1 MKTSEM
7 LLLRGGHG
15 VASTMLRGI
24 LPLCQQRGIKRG
36 RENVP
41 GSGGVQLVINSP
53 ANRKQLLLFY
63 VECFRQKKQF
73 LIGNAPQLRLN
84 FRDGV
89 FPDVPSRSRTT
100 RREHGLRPTFAVTNF
115 SHDRPDNILRNGF
128 AHNFSVDG
136 MRDQSTISSDFGRT
150 ACMEKAVSA
159 SIEGSASEQMRVF
172 PPKVR
177 MFHGN
182 FKVYERKG

>member
-15 VASTMLRGI
+15 IASSMPRGI
-24 LPLCQQRGIKRG
+24 LPLCQDKEIKRG
-36 RENVP
+36 REKAT
-41 GSGGVQLVINSP
+41 GSGGVKFGVKSP
-53 ANRKQLLLFY
+53 ANREQLLLFY
-63 VECFRQKKQF
+63 VERFRQEKQF
-73 LIGNAPQLRLN
+73 FIGNAPQLRLN

-89 FPDVPSRSRTT
+89 FPNVPSRPCAT

-115 SHDRPDNILRNGF
+115 SHDRPNNILRNGF

-136 MRDQSTISSDFGRT
+136 MRDRSTIYSDFGRN
-150 ACMEKAVSA
+150 ACMGKMLGA
-159 SIEGSASEQMRVF
+159 SIEGSGSEQMRAF

-177 MFHGN
+177 MFGGN